1 MLGNKNAVLFK
12 KNKGT
17 SINEPF
23 FLLANK
29 CGSSVSAWHF
39 GDTLDYV
46 LVLLYLTV
54 LLLD

>member
-1 MLGNKNAVLFK
+1 MNLL
-12 KNKGT
+12 
-17 SINEPF
+17 

-29 CGSSVSAWHF
+29 CGSSVSLSLSLSLVSAWHF